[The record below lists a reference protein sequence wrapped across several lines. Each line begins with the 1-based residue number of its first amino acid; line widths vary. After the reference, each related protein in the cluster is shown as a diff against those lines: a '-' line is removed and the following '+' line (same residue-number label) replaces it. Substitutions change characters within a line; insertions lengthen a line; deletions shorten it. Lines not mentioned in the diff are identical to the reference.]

1 LRLRRDKSAA
11 AKAKAGQEDASKLHF
26 LFPGDLPSF
35 WTAKGF
41 LADGAFVTNSDFQ
54 CRKRDASLKAVK
66 TIQPGLLEKAVER
79 LKSEFQP
86 EQIWL
91 FGSHAWGTPTEDS
104 DVDLMVIVPS
114 SDERPIRRMQRAQRC
129 LRGIGFAKDVL
140 VNTRS
145 EFDRYRHLNASLSHR
160 ISEQGRKLYG

>member
-1 LRLRRDKSAA
+1 LQPEEGIKKLFKANRVEMWYNKHSRVHH
-11 AKAKAGQEDASKLHF
+11 AK
-26 LFPGDLPSF
+26 
-35 WTAKGF
+35 T
-41 LADGAFVTNSDFQ
+41 DFQ
-54 CRKRDASLKAVK
+54 CRGHNVNLNAVK

-104 DVDLMVIVPS
+104 DVDLMVIVAA

-145 EFDRYRHLNASLSHR
+145 EFDRYRHLTASLSHK
-160 ISEQGRKLYG
+160 IFEQGRKLYG